1 MSIEIRTYEGT
12 AEDLSRFVVGAWL
25 NSYGGKMAVPD
36 WSPEYFEWQ
45 MTGPGMCRKYLV
57 SAWKDDRIVGTLL
70 AMPFPVWCL
79 GKEHPGDQ
87 GSWLTVL
94 PEHRRDG
101 VAKAMAREIANRE
114 GERNSVGRVG
124 YAFRGSRISM
134 GPRFWKK
141 AGKRTNFLRPV
152 YLWARLL
159 ESKAV
164 REWTN
169 SGLDRTVLQVLPDS
183 VCNIGKVHSS
193 VSIRDYRPEDL
204 SRCRELINA
213 QARQADLAVLWEEPR
228 LARQLHYG
236 DFVNTLVVERDG
248 QVVGFV
254 NYHKIGMHLKTRI
267 PAAIIDLLACRELE
281 ARETR
286 SLLNALC
293 LRLREE
299 GVKMMLMREFHGQP
313 TGSLLRARF
322 VPQFAD
328 SDLLFS
334 TPDPESD
341 VDLSRIRK
349 IHVLWR

>member
-12 AEDLSRFVVGAWL
+12 AEDLSRFIVGAWL
-25 NSYGGKMAVPD
+25 QSYGGKMAVPD
-36 WSPEYFEWQ
+36 WSAEYFEWQ
-45 MTGPGMCRKYLV
+45 MTGPGICREFLI
-57 SAWKDDRIVGTLL
+57 SAWKDEKIVGTLL
-70 AMPFPVWCL
+70 AMPFRLWCL
-79 GKEHPGDQ
+79 GEETQGDQ

-101 VAKAMAREIANRE
+101 VAKAMAMEVARREANH
-114 GERNSVGRVG
+114 GCTGRVG

-152 YLWARLL
+152 FLWARLL
-159 ESKAV
+159 ESRSV

-169 SGLDRTVLQVLPDS
+169 SGLDRTLLKVLPDS
-183 VCNIGKVHSS
+183 VCNIGKVDAR
-193 VSIRDYRPEDL
+193 VTIRDFQPEDV
-204 SRCRELINA
+204 SRCCELINT
-213 QARQADLAVLWEEPR
+213 QARKADLAVLWEESR
-228 LARQLHYG
+228 LARQLHYS
-236 DFVNTLVVERDG
+236 DFVNTMVVERDG

-267 PAAIIDLLACRELE
+267 PAAIIDLLACQDLSP
-281 ARETR
+281 RETR

-293 LRLREE
+293 LRLRDE

-313 TGSLLRARF
+313 TGSLLRTRF
-322 VPQFAD
+322 IPQFVD

-334 TPDPESD
+334 TPDPESQ
-341 VDLSRIRK
+341 VDLGRIRK